1 MSGVFGGLFKKAV
14 QHFTSI
20 EKPLLNEL
28 TITVFSQRQI
38 NILGYEK
45 ILKFDDYVL
54 VVSYKNKQL
63 KVEGSNLILM
73 EMTSNSL
80 IVNGTIFSIEFL
92 K

>member
-1 MSGVFGGLFKKAV
+1 MD
-14 QHFTSI
+14 I
-20 EKPLLNEL
+20 
-28 TITVFSQRQI
+28 
-38 NILGYEK
+38 YEK

-92 K
+92 KWRSSSNSD

>member
-1 MSGVFGGLFKKAV
+1 MSGVFSGLFKKAG
-14 QHFTSI
+14 QHFKSI

-28 TITVFSQRQI
+28 TINVFSQRQL

-54 VVSYKNKQL
+54 VVSYKKKVL
-63 KVEGSNLILM
+63 KVEGSNLILS
-73 EMTSNSL
+73 EMAANSL
-80 IVNGTIFSIEFL
+80 VVDGTIYSIEFL

>member
-20 EKPLLNEL
+20 ENPLLNEL